1 MEHGLIT
8 LAAARHTVTS
18 CVLLHLLV
26 ADFGEGPFVTTIKI
40 KLQSRFFF
48 FKRD

>member
-26 ADFGEGPFVTTIKI
+26 ADFGESPFVTTIKI
-40 KLQSRFFF
+40 KVAIKIFF